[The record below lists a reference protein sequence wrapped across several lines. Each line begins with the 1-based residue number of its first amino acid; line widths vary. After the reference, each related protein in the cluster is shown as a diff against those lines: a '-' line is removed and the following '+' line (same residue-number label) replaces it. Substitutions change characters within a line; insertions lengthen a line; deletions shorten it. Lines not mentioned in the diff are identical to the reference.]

1 VWAMFSYVKN
11 LNLFTVFLNST
22 LLNFPQNENKLVEFV
37 VRNFNIFSGVR
48 LHKTSLGRLNQST
61 IPAEGEKFLQ
71 KSCIFP
77 QELPPFSP
85 LLSAGI
91 LR

>member
-1 VWAMFSYVKN
+1 MWALFSCYKN
-11 LNLFTVFLNST
+11 LYLFKVFFNST
-22 LLNFPQNENKLVEFV
+22 FTNFPLIEKNY
-37 VRNFNIFSGVR
+37 NIFSGVR
-48 LHKTSLGRLNQST
+48 LNKASLGRLNQST